1 MDGQQE
7 KLRLLEALKKASK
20 DLQTNPIIP
29 LYSAPNL
36 AAATAILELE
46 TQLANLLSSDS
57 SLFDLSVSLSNLR
70 TQLRSLR
77 DSQGYTLRSFI
88 RRQIASYE
96 ISKIGGTI
104 ETQVQ
109 KWVDQE
115 TVKKL
120 VQVLQES
127 VDEDEKVDALIQ
139 FENRV
144 SDGFERD
151 LQEIILRAR
160 VFSILEWIVS
170 DSKNSDRVRHEAGR
184 AIVALV
190 RFNKDVFVGP
200 VLMGPTVP
208 ALVSLASC
216 GSIQILSSLVK
227 LIRNPLV
234 YEMETSDYIPRI
246 TALLSSEDLST
257 QVAAMECILELTYYA
272 RREAIE
278 GMLEQG
284 LVKKLVGLQRENRGS
299 RKETELDSETSEEER
314 ELIDNLPFTNCL
326 TRFVVKLEMGEGLE
340 QWEKRELKQEILKR
354 ARESSFSEA
363 EATSIVA
370 DVLWGSSPLL
380 H

>member
-7 KLRLLEALKKASK
+7 KLRLLEALKKAPKISK
-20 DLQTNPIIP
+20 PIP
-29 LYSAPNL
+29 YPSVLRPQL

-144 SDGFERD
+144 SD
-151 LQEIILRAR
+151 AR

-227 LIRNPLV
+227 LIRNLW
-234 YEMETSDYIPRI
+234 I

-354 ARESSFSEA
+354 ARESSF
-363 EATSIVA
+363 
-370 DVLWGSSPLL
+370 LRQRPLL
-380 H
+380 L